1 MENIGD
7 KIRNLRK
14 LRGLTQIE
22 LAEKVGRNP
31 HTIKDYEKG
40 RATPSIK
47 ALSLLADALG
57 VSESQL
63 VNGELPD
70 IETKNKG
77 LISAQEMS
85 EMMAKISSFGEME
98 LDILRDTINALSKPL
113 PAKAQKKKE
122 A

>member
-1 MENIGD
+1 MENIGE
-7 KIRNLRK
+7 KIRKLRK
-14 LRGLTQIE
+14 LRGLTQPE

-40 RATPSIK
+40 RATPSVK

-63 VNGELPD
+63 VSGEIPEGGVSSKSLV
-70 IETKNKG
+70 
-77 LISAQEMS
+77 SAQELS
-85 EMMAKISSFGEME
+85 EMMVTITSLGEME
-98 LDILRDTINALSKPL
+98 LEILRDTLKALSKPL
-113 PAKAQKKKE
+113 PSKTQKKKE

>member
-7 KIRNLRK
+7 KIRKLRK
-14 LRGLTQIE
+14 LRGLTQPE

-40 RATPSIK
+40 RAKPSVR
-47 ALSLLADALG
+47 ALSLLANALG

-63 VNGELPD
+63 VSGEVPA
-70 IETKNKG
+70 EEKKKG
-77 LISAQEMS
+77 LISAQELS
-85 EMMAKISSFGEME
+85 EMITTITSLGETE
-98 LDILRDTINALSKPL
+98 LEILRETLKALSKPL
-113 PAKAQKKKE
+113 PAKTQKKKE